1 MIEIEEIMDESETCV
16 RRKKVSEKL
25 KKYIIETIMPQFEK
39 QYYKCKNQTRGL
51 YYMFCNTTKQPG
63 VFSFAICIWTN
74 HRFDSDSIFIENFFK
89 FLVDYTKDLPAIKV
103 ARLQKKANGIR
114 IRFDENYSTQKGLDS
129 LLTLIEKAYT
139 MCDLEVFS
147 LGVPLTTMGNPSTPA
162 KPEPTTSV
170 WKPAPYVATEKK
182 GNKMGDFSLSNLK
195 DALVDKITHLDRKTV
210 MILSIIALLL
220 LIAGKYNTIKD
231 ILSGI
236 KNKVKNSDN
245 FKAMVTDGTNAIN
258 SLKKIVGV
266 KGKGDADAKA

>member
-1 MIEIEEIMDESETCV
+1 MSEYQLMHELLSVAYNEAATDTVLCMKIFKGSENCIYFYGD
-16 RRKKVSEKL
+16 RKGENPYTHKR
-25 KKYIIETIMPQFEK
+25 
-39 QYYKCKNQTRGL
+39 N
-51 YYMFCNTTKQPG
+51 
-63 VFSFAICIWTN
+63 WTS
-74 HRFDSDSIFIENFFK
+74 HRFDPDNTFIENFFE
-89 FLVDYTKDLPAIKV
+89 FLVEHTEDLPAIKV
-103 ARLQKKANGIR
+103 TRLQKKAKGIR
-114 IRFDENYSTQKGLDS
+114 IRFDENYSTQEGLDS
-129 LLTLIEKAYT
+129 LLNLINTTYV
-139 MCDLEVFS
+139 MCS
-147 LGVPLTTMGNPSTPA
+147 LPSPRA
-162 KPEPTTSV
+162 ISVGPEPTTSV
-170 WKPAPYVATEKK
+170 WEPAPYVATEKK

-195 DALVDKITHLDRKTV
+195 DALVDKVTHLDRKTV

>member
-1 MIEIEEIMDESETCV
+1 MSENQLIHELLSVAYNETATNKALCM
-16 RRKKVSEKL
+16 KIFKGSENCIYFYEDSKGENP
-25 KKYIIETIMPQFEK
+25 YA
-39 QYYKCKNQTRGL
+39 YKHN
-51 YYMFCNTTKQPG
+51 
-63 VFSFAICIWTN
+63 WTS
-74 HRFDSDSIFIENFFK
+74 HRFDSDNTFIENFFEV
-89 FLVDYTKDLPAIKV
+89 LVKYTENLPAIKV

-114 IRFDENYSTQKGLDS
+114 IRFDENYSTREGQDS
-129 LLTLIEKAYT
+129 LRSLIEKAHA
-139 MCDLEVFS
+139 MDNLQ
-147 LGVPLTTMGNPSTPA
+147 TPA
-162 KPEPTTSV
+162 NPKPTTSV
-170 WKPAPYVATEKK
+170 RKPAPCVATEKK

>member
-1 MIEIEEIMDESETCV
+1 MSENQLIHELLSVAYNESATNKALCI
-16 RRKKVSEKL
+16 KVFKGSENCIYFYGDSKGENP
-25 KKYIIETIMPQFEK
+25 YM
-39 QYYKCKNQTRGL
+39 YKHN
-51 YYMFCNTTKQPG
+51 
-63 VFSFAICIWTN
+63 WTS
-74 HRFDSDSIFIENFFK
+74 HRFDSDNTFIEDFFE
-89 FLVDYTKDLPAIKV
+89 FLAKYTKNLPAIKV

-114 IRFDENYSTQKGLDS
+114 IRFDENYSTREGLNS
-129 LLTLIEKAYT
+129 LHNLIEKTYV
-139 MCDLEVFS
+139 MSNL
-147 LGVPLTTMGNPSTPA
+147 PTPA
-162 KPEPTTSV
+162 KPEPTASV
-170 WKPAPYVATEKK
+170 CKPAPYVATEKK

-258 SLKKIVGV
+258 SLKKIVGIKD
-266 KGKGDADAKA
+266 KGGANAKA

>member
-1 MIEIEEIMDESETCV
+1 MSDYQLMHELLSIAYNEAATNDVLCMKVFKGSENCIYFYEDH
-16 RRKKVSEKL
+16 KGENP
-25 KKYIIETIMPQFEK
+25 YA
-39 QYYKCKNQTRGL
+39 YKRN
-51 YYMFCNTTKQPG
+51 
-63 VFSFAICIWTN
+63 WTS
-74 HRFDSDSIFIENFFK
+74 HRFDPDDTFIENFFE
-89 FLVDYTKDLPAIKV
+89 FLVDHTEDLPAIKV

-129 LLTLIEKAYT
+129 LLNLINTAY
-139 MCDLEVFS
+139 V
-147 LGVPLTTMGNPSTPA
+147 LGNSPTPA
-162 KPEPTTSV
+162 EPEPTTSV
-170 WKPAPYVATEKK
+170 WKSAQYVATEKK
-182 GNKMGDFSLSNLK
+182 GNNMGDFSLSNLK

-266 KGKGDADAKA
+266 KGKGDADAEV

>member
-1 MIEIEEIMDESETCV
+1 MPNYHLMHQLLDAAYADMSTCGNSCMKIFKGTENCAYYYTDNKGET
-16 RRKKVSEKL
+16 
-25 KKYIIETIMPQFEK
+25 P
-39 QYYKCKNQTRGL
+39 
-51 YYMFCNTTKQPG
+51 
-63 VFSFAICIWTN
+63 FASKRVWTDF
-74 HRFDSDSIFIENFFK
+74 HFDSDNTFIEDFYA
-89 FLVDYTKDLPAIKV
+89 FLVKYTDDLPAIKV

-114 IRFDENYSTQKGLDS
+114 IRLDENYSSKDGLDA
-129 LLTLIEKAYT
+129 LDALVKRAHLIA
-139 MCDLEVFS
+139 
-147 LGVPLTTMGNPSTPA
+147 NPPSPRA
-162 KPEPTTSV
+162 VSVGPEPTISVGPEPKTPV

-266 KGKGDADAKA
+266 KGKGDADAEV

>member
-1 MIEIEEIMDESETCV
+1 MSEYQLIHELLNVAYNEAARSTVLCM
-16 RRKKVSEKL
+16 KVFKGSENCIYFYGDHKGEGP
-25 KKYIIETIMPQFEK
+25 YA
-39 QYYKCKNQTRGL
+39 YKRN
-51 YYMFCNTTKQPG
+51 
-63 VFSFAICIWTN
+63 WTS
-74 HRFDSDSIFIENFFK
+74 HRFDSDNTFIENFFE
-89 FLVDYTKDLPAIKV
+89 FLVKYTENLPAIKV

-114 IRFDENYSTQKGLDS
+114 IRFDENYSTREGRDS
-129 LLTLIEKAYT
+129 LLALIEKAY
-139 MCDLEVFS
+139 VIS
-147 LGVPLTTMGNPSTPA
+147 NPPAPA

-170 WKPAPYVATEKK
+170 CKSAPCVATEKK

-231 ILSGI
+231 ILAGI

-266 KGKGDADAKA
+266 KGKGDADAKD

>member
-1 MIEIEEIMDESETCV
+1 MSQYQWMHQLLDRAYKDILAKGFSCMKIFKGSEDWMYCYADNKGEDPYTF
-16 RRKKVSEKL
+16 KSL
-25 KKYIIETIMPQFEK
+25 WTDHQFK
-39 QYYKCKNQTRGL
+39 PG
-51 YYMFCNTTKQPG
+51 NTFLDDFYQ
-63 VFSFAICIWTN
+63 
-74 HRFDSDSIFIENFFK
+74 
-89 FLVDYTKDLPAIKV
+89 FLVEYTAEMPMIKV

-114 IRFDENYSTQKGLDS
+114 IRIDENYSDEDGWEAIDKLRTVASALADTQ
-129 LLTLIEKAYT
+129 
-139 MCDLEVFS
+139 
-147 LGVPLTTMGNPSTPA
+147 TPVE
-162 KPEPTTSV
+162 PEPTSPAH
-170 WKPAPYVATEKK
+170 KPAQYVATEKK
-182 GNKMGDFSLSNLK
+182 GNNMGDFSLSNLK

-266 KGKGDADAKA
+266 KGKGDADA

>member
-1 MIEIEEIMDESETCV
+1 MSENQLIHELLNVAYNEAATNKALCM
-16 RRKKVSEKL
+16 KVFKGSEN
-25 KKYIIETIMPQFEK
+25 YIYFYEDSKGENPYTHK
-39 QYYKCKNQTRGL
+39 HN
-51 YYMFCNTTKQPG
+51 
-63 VFSFAICIWTN
+63 WTS
-74 HRFDSDSIFIENFFK
+74 HRFDSDNTFIENFFE
-89 FLVDYTKDLPAIKV
+89 FLVRYTENLPAIKV

-114 IRFDENYSTQKGLDS
+114 IRFDENYSTQGGLNS
-129 LLTLIEKAYT
+129 LLTLIEKAHT
-139 MCDLEVFS
+139 MSNL
-147 LGVPLTTMGNPSTPA
+147 
-162 KPEPTTSV
+162 
-170 WKPAPYVATEKK
+170 PAPCVATEKK

-231 ILSGI
+231 ILAGI

>member
-1 MIEIEEIMDESETCV
+1 MSDYQLIHKLLNDAHYNMLTYSNPCMKIFKGTENCV
-16 RRKKVSEKL
+16 YYYADSKGEN
-25 KKYIIETIMPQFEK
+25 
-39 QYYKCKNQTRGL
+39 QYTHKRN
-51 YYMFCNTTKQPG
+51 
-63 VFSFAICIWTN
+63 WTD
-74 HRFDSDSIFIENFFK
+74 HSFDSDNTFIEDFYA
-89 FLVDYTKDLPAIKV
+89 FLVKYTDDLPAIKV

-114 IRFDENYSTQKGLDS
+114 IRLDENYSSKDGLDA
-129 LLTLIEKAYT
+129 LDALVKRAHLIA
-139 MCDLEVFS
+139 
-147 LGVPLTTMGNPSTPA
+147 NPPSPRA
-162 KPEPTTSV
+162 ISAEPEPTTSV
-170 WKPAPYVATEKK
+170 WKPTPYVATEKK
-182 GNKMGDFSLSNLK
+182 GNNMGDFSLSNLK

-266 KGKGDADAKA
+266 KGKGDADAEV

>member
-1 MIEIEEIMDESETCV
+1 MSENQLIHELLSVAYHEAATSTVLCM
-16 RRKKVSEKL
+16 KVFKGSEN
-25 KKYIIETIMPQFEK
+25 YIYFYEDSKGENPYM
-39 QYYKCKNQTRGL
+39 YKHN
-51 YYMFCNTTKQPG
+51 
-63 VFSFAICIWTN
+63 WTN
-74 HRFDSDSIFIENFFK
+74 HYFDSDNTFIENFFE
-89 FLVDYTKDLPAIKV
+89 FLVKYTENLPAIKV

-114 IRFDENYSTQKGLDS
+114 IRFDENYSTREGLNS
-129 LLTLIEKAYT
+129 LHNLIEKTYI
-139 MCDLEVFS
+139 MS
-147 LGVPLTTMGNPSTPA
+147 NSPTPA
-162 KPEPTTSV
+162 KPEPTQAKPEPTIWV
-170 WKPAPYVATEKK
+170 RKPAPCVATEKK

-231 ILSGI
+231 ILAGI

>member
-1 MIEIEEIMDESETCV
+1 MSKYQLMHELLSVAYSVAATCKVLCVKIFKGSENC
-16 RRKKVSEKL
+16 
-25 KKYIIETIMPQFEK
+25 I
-39 QYYKCKNQTRGL
+39 YYYADPKGEDPYTHKRN
-51 YYMFCNTTKQPG
+51 
-63 VFSFAICIWTN
+63 WTS
-74 HRFDSDSIFIENFFK
+74 HRFDSDNTFIEDFYA
-89 FLVDYTKDLPAIKV
+89 FLVKYTESSPVIKV

-114 IRFDENYSTQKGLDS
+114 IRFDENYSIQEGLDA
-129 LLTLIEKAYT
+129 LDELIKTAYFI
-139 MCDLEVFS
+139 D
-147 LGVPLTTMGNPSTPA
+147 NPPAPA
-162 KPEPTTSV
+162 KSEPTISV
-170 WKPAPYVATEKK
+170 CKPAPRVVTEKK

-231 ILSGI
+231 ILLGI

-266 KGKGDADAKA
+266 KGKGDADAEA

>member
-1 MIEIEEIMDESETCV
+1 MLQYQLMHNLLDRAYKDILSKGYSCMKIFKGSEDWIYCYADN
-16 RRKKVSEKL
+16 KGEDP
-25 KKYIIETIMPQFEK
+25 YIFKSLWTDHQFK
-39 QYYKCKNQTRGL
+39 PD
-51 YYMFCNTTKQPG
+51 NTFLDDFYQ
-63 VFSFAICIWTN
+63 
-74 HRFDSDSIFIENFFK
+74 
-89 FLVDYTKDLPAIKV
+89 FLVEYTAEMPMIKV

-114 IRFDENYSTQKGLDS
+114 IRLDENYSDEDGWEALDKLRTVAS
-129 LLTLIEKAYT
+129 ALA
-139 MCDLEVFS
+139 DAEV
-147 LGVPLTTMGNPSTPA
+147 PA
-162 KPEPTTSV
+162 PAPARPEPTTPAF
-170 WKPAPYVATEKK
+170 KPAQYVTTEKK
-182 GNKMGDFSLSNLK
+182 GNNMGDFSLSNLK

-266 KGKGDADAKA
+266 KGKGDADA

>member
-1 MIEIEEIMDESETCV
+1 MSEYQLIHELLNVAYNEAATSTVLCM
-16 RRKKVSEKL
+16 KVFKGSENCIYFYGDHKGEGP
-25 KKYIIETIMPQFEK
+25 YA
-39 QYYKCKNQTRGL
+39 YKRG
-51 YYMFCNTTKQPG
+51 
-63 VFSFAICIWTN
+63 WTS
-74 HRFDSDSIFIENFFK
+74 HYFDSDNTFIENFFE
-89 FLVDYTKDLPAIKV
+89 FLVKYTENLPAIKV

-114 IRFDENYSTQKGLDS
+114 IRFDENYSTREGRDS
-129 LLTLIEKAYT
+129 LLALIEKAYA
-139 MCDLEVFS
+139 MS
-147 LGVPLTTMGNPSTPA
+147 KSPTPV

-170 WKPAPYVATEKK
+170 YKPAPCVATEKK

-231 ILSGI
+231 ILTGI

-266 KGKGDADAKA
+266 KGKGDANAKA

>member
-1 MIEIEEIMDESETCV
+1 MPNYHLMHKLLDAAYNDMNKCGNSCMKIFKGTENCIYHYTDNKGET
-16 RRKKVSEKL
+16 
-25 KKYIIETIMPQFEK
+25 P
-39 QYYKCKNQTRGL
+39 
-51 YYMFCNTTKQPG
+51 
-63 VFSFAICIWTN
+63 FASKCIWTDF
-74 HRFDSDSIFIENFFK
+74 HFDPDNTFIEDFYA
-89 FLVDYTKDLPAIKV
+89 FLVRYTEDLPAIKV

-114 IRFDENYSTQKGLDS
+114 IRFDEEYSFTALAS
-129 LLTLIEKAYT
+129 LKMLLERAYKLSYSPQPKAPEAESEK
-139 MCDLEVFS
+139 
-147 LGVPLTTMGNPSTPA
+147 P
-162 KPEPTTSV
+162 
-170 WKPAPYVATEKK
+170 KPAPYVATEKK

-266 KGKGDADAKA
+266 KGKGDADAEA

>member
-1 MIEIEEIMDESETCV
+1 MSENQLIHELLSVAYHEAATSTVLCM
-16 RRKKVSEKL
+16 KVFKGSEN
-25 KKYIIETIMPQFEK
+25 YIYFYEDSKGENPYTHK
-39 QYYKCKNQTRGL
+39 HN
-51 YYMFCNTTKQPG
+51 
-63 VFSFAICIWTN
+63 WTS
-74 HRFDSDSIFIENFFK
+74 HRFDPDNTFIENFFE
-89 FLVDYTKDLPAIKV
+89 FLVKYTENLPTIKV

-114 IRFDENYSTQKGLDS
+114 IRFDENYSTREGLNS
-129 LLTLIEKAYT
+129 LHNLIEKTYI
-139 MCDLEVFS
+139 MS
-147 LGVPLTTMGNPSTPA
+147 NSPTPA
-162 KPEPTTSV
+162 KPEPTQAKPEPTIWV
-170 WKPAPYVATEKK
+170 RKPAPCVATEKK

-231 ILSGI
+231 ILAGI

-266 KGKGDADAKA
+266 KDKGDANAKA

>member
-1 MIEIEEIMDESETCV
+1 MSENQLIYQLLSVVYHEAATN
-16 RRKKVSEKL
+16 KVLCMKIFKGSEN
-25 KKYIIETIMPQFEK
+25 YIYFYEDSKGENPYM
-39 QYYKCKNQTRGL
+39 YKHN
-51 YYMFCNTTKQPG
+51 
-63 VFSFAICIWTN
+63 WTS
-74 HRFDSDSIFIENFFK
+74 HRFDSDNTFIENFFE
-89 FLVDYTKDLPAIKV
+89 FLTKYTENLPAIKV

-114 IRFDENYSTQKGLDS
+114 IRFDENYSTQGGLNS
-129 LLTLIEKAYT
+129 LLNLINTAHVMSNSPT
-139 MCDLEVFS
+139 SV
-147 LGVPLTTMGNPSTPA
+147 

-170 WKPAPYVATEKK
+170 RKPASCVATEKK

-231 ILSGI
+231 ILAGI

>member
-1 MIEIEEIMDESETCV
+1 MSEYPQIHELLSVAYNEAATN
-16 RRKKVSEKL
+16 KVLCMKIFKGSE
-25 KKYIIETIMPQFEK
+25 
-39 QYYKCKNQTRGL
+39 N
-51 YYMFCNTTKQPG
+51 
-63 VFSFAICIWTN
+63 CIYFYGDHKGENPYTNKRNWTN
-74 HRFDSDSIFIENFFK
+74 HRFNPDSIFIENFFM
-89 FLVDYTKDLPAIKV
+89 FLVDYTKNLPAIKV

-114 IRFDENYSTQKGLDS
+114 IRFDENYSTQEGLDS
-129 LLTLIEKAYT
+129 LLSLIEKAYV
-139 MCDLEVFS
+139 MS
-147 LGVPLTTMGNPSTPA
+147 NSPIPA
-162 KPEPTTSV
+162 DPEPTTSAC
-170 WKPAPYVATEKK
+170 KPESTIWVRKSELCVATEKK

>member
-1 MIEIEEIMDESETCV
+1 MSENQLIHELLSVAYHEAATSTVLCM
-16 RRKKVSEKL
+16 KVFKGSEN
-25 KKYIIETIMPQFEK
+25 YIYFYEDSKGENPYTHK
-39 QYYKCKNQTRGL
+39 HN
-51 YYMFCNTTKQPG
+51 
-63 VFSFAICIWTN
+63 WTS
-74 HRFDSDSIFIENFFK
+74 HRFDPDNTFIENFFE
-89 FLVDYTKDLPAIKV
+89 FLVKYTENLPTIKV

-114 IRFDENYSTQKGLDS
+114 IRFDENYSTQGGLNS
-129 LLTLIEKAYT
+129 LLTLIERAHV
-139 MCDLEVFS
+139 MS
-147 LGVPLTTMGNPSTPA
+147 NSSTPA
-162 KPEPTTSV
+162 KPEPITSV
-170 WKPAPYVATEKK
+170 RKPAPCVATEKK

-231 ILSGI
+231 ILTGI

-266 KGKGDADAKA
+266 KDKGDANAKA

>member
-1 MIEIEEIMDESETCV
+1 MPNYHLMHKLLSAAYSESATNTVLCM
-16 RRKKVSEKL
+16 KIFKGSE
-25 KKYIIETIMPQFEK
+25 
-39 QYYKCKNQTRGL
+39 N
-51 YYMFCNTTKQPG
+51 
-63 VFSFAICIWTN
+63 CIYFYEDSKGENPYTHKRNWTS
-74 HRFDSDSIFIENFFK
+74 HRFDPDNTFIENFFE
-89 FLVDYTKDLPAIKV
+89 FLVDHTEDLPAIKV

-114 IRFDENYSTQKGLDS
+114 IRFDENYSTRAGLDQLFKLVKIADALS
-129 LLTLIEKAYT
+129 HP
-139 MCDLEVFS
+139 
-147 LGVPLTTMGNPSTPA
+147 PLPV

-170 WKPAPYVATEKK
+170 WEPIPYVATEKK

>member
-1 MIEIEEIMDESETCV
+1 MSEYQLMHELLSVAYKEAVTSTVLCM
-16 RRKKVSEKL
+16 KIFKGSENCIYFYEDSKGENP
-25 KKYIIETIMPQFEK
+25 YA
-39 QYYKCKNQTRGL
+39 YKHN
-51 YYMFCNTTKQPG
+51 
-63 VFSFAICIWTN
+63 WTN
-74 HRFDSDSIFIENFFK
+74 NHFDSDDTFIENFFE
-89 FLVDYTKDLPAIKV
+89 FLVKYTEDLPAIKV

-114 IRFDENYSTQKGLDS
+114 IRFDENYSTQERLDS
-129 LLTLIEKAYT
+129 LLDLIKT
-139 MCDLEVFS
+139 
-147 LGVPLTTMGNPSTPA
+147 
-162 KPEPTTSV
+162 
-170 WKPAPYVATEKK
+170 APCVTTEKK

-236 KNKVKNSDN
+236 KNKIKNSDN

>member
-1 MIEIEEIMDESETCV
+1 MSEYPQIHELLNVAYNEMATN
-16 RRKKVSEKL
+16 KVLCMKIFKGSENCIYFYEDHKGENP
-25 KKYIIETIMPQFEK
+25 YT
-39 QYYKCKNQTRGL
+39 YKR
-51 YYMFCNTTKQPG
+51 
-63 VFSFAICIWTN
+63 IWTS
-74 HRFDSDSIFIENFFK
+74 HRFDPDSIFIGNFFK

-114 IRFDENYSTQKGLDS
+114 IRFDENYSTQEGLDS
-129 LLTLIEKAYT
+129 LLTLIEAAYV
-139 MCDLEVFS
+139 MSKV
-147 LGVPLTTMGNPSTPA
+147 STPVKTEPAPA

-170 WKPAPYVATEKK
+170 WKPVPVKPEPTTSVWKPTPYVATEKK

>member
-1 MIEIEEIMDESETCV
+1 MSEYQLIHELLSIAYNEAATNDVLCM
-16 RRKKVSEKL
+16 KIFKGSENCIYFYEDHKGENP
-25 KKYIIETIMPQFEK
+25 YA
-39 QYYKCKNQTRGL
+39 YKRN
-51 YYMFCNTTKQPG
+51 
-63 VFSFAICIWTN
+63 WTS
-74 HRFDSDSIFIENFFK
+74 HRFDPDDTFIENFFE
-89 FLVDYTKDLPAIKV
+89 FLVDHTEDLPALKV

-114 IRFDENYSTQKGLDS
+114 IRFDENYSTQEGLNS
-129 LLTLIEKAYT
+129 LLNLINTAY
-139 MCDLEVFS
+139 V
-147 LGVPLTTMGNPSTPA
+147 LGNSPTPA

-182 GNKMGDFSLSNLK
+182 GNNMGDFSLSNLK

>member
-1 MIEIEEIMDESETCV
+1 MSEYQLMHELLNVAYNEAATSTVLCM
-16 RRKKVSEKL
+16 KVFKGSENCIYFYEDSKGENP
-25 KKYIIETIMPQFEK
+25 YT
-39 QYYKCKNQTRGL
+39 YKRG
-51 YYMFCNTTKQPG
+51 
-63 VFSFAICIWTN
+63 WTSYC
-74 HRFDSDSIFIENFFK
+74 FDSDNTFIENFFE
-89 FLVDYTKDLPAIKV
+89 FLVKYTENLPAIKV

-114 IRFDENYSTQKGLDS
+114 IRFDENYSTQEGLDS
-129 LLTLIEKAYT
+129 LLNLINRAYVMSKSPT
-139 MCDLEVFS
+139 SVKPE
-147 LGVPLTTMGNPSTPA
+147 STQA
-162 KPEPTTSV
+162 KPEPTIWV
-170 WKPAPYVATEKK
+170 RKPAPCVATEKK

-231 ILSGI
+231 ILAGI

>member
-1 MIEIEEIMDESETCV
+1 MSNYQLIHELLSIAYNEAATNDVLCMKVFKGSENCIYFYEDH
-16 RRKKVSEKL
+16 KGENP
-25 KKYIIETIMPQFEK
+25 YA
-39 QYYKCKNQTRGL
+39 YKRN
-51 YYMFCNTTKQPG
+51 
-63 VFSFAICIWTN
+63 WTS
-74 HRFDSDSIFIENFFK
+74 HRFDPDDTFIENFFE
-89 FLVDYTKDLPAIKV
+89 FLVDHTEDLPAIKV

-129 LLTLIEKAYT
+129 LLNLINTAY
-139 MCDLEVFS
+139 V
-147 LGVPLTTMGNPSTPA
+147 LGNSPTPA
-162 KPEPTTSV
+162 EPEPTTSVWKPIPVKPEPTTSV

-182 GNKMGDFSLSNLK
+182 GNNMGDFSLSNLK

-266 KGKGDADAKA
+266 KGKGDADAEA

>member
-1 MIEIEEIMDESETCV
+1 MSEDQLMHELLSTAYRDAV
-16 RRKKVSEKL
+16 KSKVLCMKIFKGSENC
-25 KKYIIETIMPQFEK
+25 I
-39 QYYKCKNQTRGL
+39 YYYADNKGENPYTHK
-51 YYMFCNTTKQPG
+51 
-63 VFSFAICIWTN
+63 CIWTD
-74 HRFDSDSIFIENFFK
+74 HRFSSDSIFIENFFK
-89 FLVDYTKDLPAIKV
+89 FLVENTQYLSAIKV

-114 IRFDENYSTQKGLDS
+114 IRFDEKYSTQDGLDA
-129 LLTLIEKAYT
+129 LLTLVEIVGKPSMPER
-139 MCDLEVFS
+139 LETT
-147 LGVPLTTMGNPSTPA
+147 PLVCE
-162 KPEPTTSV
+162 PEPTIWV
-170 WKPAPYVATEKK
+170 RKPAPRVATEKK

-266 KGKGDADAKA
+266 KGKGDADAEA

>member
-1 MIEIEEIMDESETCV
+1 MSEYQLIHELLNVAYNEAATSTVLCM
-16 RRKKVSEKL
+16 KVFKGSENCLYFYEDSKGENP
-25 KKYIIETIMPQFEK
+25 YT
-39 QYYKCKNQTRGL
+39 YKH
-51 YYMFCNTTKQPG
+51 
-63 VFSFAICIWTN
+63 SWTS
-74 HRFDSDSIFIENFFK
+74 HRFDSDDTFIENFFE
-89 FLVDYTKDLPAIKV
+89 FLVKHTENLPAIKV

-114 IRFDENYSTQKGLDS
+114 IRFDENYSTREGRDS
-129 LLTLIEKAYT
+129 LRSLIEKAYA
-139 MCDLEVFS
+139 MSNL
-147 LGVPLTTMGNPSTPA
+147 PAPA

-170 WKPAPYVATEKK
+170 CKPAPCVATEKK

-231 ILSGI
+231 ILAGI

-266 KGKGDADAKA
+266 KGKGDANAKA

>member
-1 MIEIEEIMDESETCV
+1 MSDYQLMHELLSVAYNEAATNKVLCMKIFKGSENCIYFYEDS
-16 RRKKVSEKL
+16 KGENP
-25 KKYIIETIMPQFEK
+25 YA
-39 QYYKCKNQTRGL
+39 YKRH
-51 YYMFCNTTKQPG
+51 
-63 VFSFAICIWTN
+63 WTS
-74 HRFDSDSIFIENFFK
+74 HHFDSDDTFIENFFE
-89 FLVDYTKDLPAIKV
+89 FLVDHTEDLPAIKV

-114 IRFDENYSTQKGLDS
+114 IRFDENYSTQEGLDS
-129 LLTLIEKAYT
+129 LRNLIEAAYVMSGLPT
-139 MCDLEVFS
+139 PAKPE
-147 LGVPLTTMGNPSTPA
+147 PAPA

-170 WKPAPYVATEKK
+170 CKSAQYVATEKK

>member
-1 MIEIEEIMDESETCV
+1 MSDYQLIHKLLDKAYYDMLACGNPCMKIFKGSENCV
-16 RRKKVSEKL
+16 YYYADSKGENPYMRK
-25 KKYIIETIMPQFEK
+25 
-39 QYYKCKNQTRGL
+39 RD
-51 YYMFCNTTKQPG
+51 
-63 VFSFAICIWTN
+63 WTN
-74 HRFDSDSIFIENFFK
+74 YHFDPSNTFIEDFYA
-89 FLVDYTKDLPAIKV
+89 FLVKYTEDLPTIKV

-114 IRFDENYSTQKGLDS
+114 IRLDENYSSKDGFDALDA
-129 LLTLIEKAYT
+129 LVKRAHLIAK
-139 MCDLEVFS
+139 
-147 LGVPLTTMGNPSTPA
+147 PPSPRA
-162 KPEPTTSV
+162 ISAEPEPTTSV
-170 WKPAPYVATEKK
+170 WKSAPYVATEKK

-266 KGKGDADAKA
+266 KGKGDTDAEA

>member
-1 MIEIEEIMDESETCV
+1 MSEYQLIHELLNVAYNEAATSTVLCM
-16 RRKKVSEKL
+16 KVFKGSENCIYFYEDSKGENP
-25 KKYIIETIMPQFEK
+25 YT
-39 QYYKCKNQTRGL
+39 YKHN
-51 YYMFCNTTKQPG
+51 
-63 VFSFAICIWTN
+63 WTS
-74 HRFDSDSIFIENFFK
+74 HRFDSDDTFIENFFE
-89 FLVDYTKDLPAIKV
+89 FLVKYTENLPAIKV

-114 IRFDENYSTQKGLDS
+114 IRFDENYSTREGRDS
-129 LLTLIEKAYT
+129 LLALIEKAYV
-139 MCDLEVFS
+139 MS
-147 LGVPLTTMGNPSTPA
+147 NPPAPA
-162 KPEPTTSV
+162 KPEPTNSV
-170 WKPAPYVATEKK
+170 HKPAPCVATEKK

-231 ILSGI
+231 ILAGI

>member
-1 MIEIEEIMDESETCV
+1 MSENQLIHELLNVAYNEAATSTVLCM
-16 RRKKVSEKL
+16 KVFKGSENCIYFYGDSKGENP
-25 KKYIIETIMPQFEK
+25 YT
-39 QYYKCKNQTRGL
+39 YKHN
-51 YYMFCNTTKQPG
+51 
-63 VFSFAICIWTN
+63 WTS
-74 HRFDSDSIFIENFFK
+74 HRFDSDNTFIENFFE
-89 FLVDYTKDLPAIKV
+89 FLVKYTENLPAIKV

-114 IRFDENYSTQKGLDS
+114 IRFDENYSTQEGLDS
-129 LLTLIEKAYT
+129 LHSLIEKTYV
-139 MCDLEVFS
+139 MS
-147 LGVPLTTMGNPSTPA
+147 KSPTPVKPEPTQAKSEPTQA
-162 KPEPTTSV
+162 KPEPTIWV
-170 WKPAPYVATEKK
+170 RKPAPCVATEKK

-231 ILSGI
+231 ILAGI

>member
-1 MIEIEEIMDESETCV
+1 MSEYQLIHELLNVAYNEAATSTVLCM
-16 RRKKVSEKL
+16 KVFKRSE
-25 KKYIIETIMPQFEK
+25 
-39 QYYKCKNQTRGL
+39 N
-51 YYMFCNTTKQPG
+51 
-63 VFSFAICIWTN
+63 CIYFYEDSKGENPYTHKHNWTS
-74 HRFDSDSIFIENFFK
+74 HRFDSNDTFIENFFE
-89 FLVDYTKDLPAIKV
+89 FLVKYTENLPAIKV

-114 IRFDENYSTQKGLDS
+114 IRFDENYSTREGRDS
-129 LLTLIEKAYT
+129 LLALIEKAYV
-139 MCDLEVFS
+139 MS
-147 LGVPLTTMGNPSTPA
+147 KSPAPA

-170 WKPAPYVATEKK
+170 CKPAPCVATEKK

-231 ILSGI
+231 ILAGI

-266 KGKGDADAKA
+266 KGKGDVNAKA